1 MDVGPTAGALPEG
14 STMITRRRTL
24 GLLAA
29 GTLPV
34 LAACGPNAA
43 GGSGGSGGS
52 GGDGSAVRIYWWG
65 GDLRNGLT
73 RDALDLF
80 TQAHADIS
88 VSPEYSEWTGYWDKL
103 ATQFAGGDA
112 PDVLQM
118 DEAYIDS
125 YGTRHSLLDL
135 EAVSDLLDLSA
146 MDEAVLDTG
155 RLADG
160 TLVGAPLGVGIFS
173 VGVNPEILEQAG
185 LDMPDDTSWT
195 WDDFAEITGAV
206 SDWAKEADED
216 IIGFDFFGT
225 SAAELGAW
233 ARQSGEQLF
242 PREDETLVSKDTI
255 VAYLEYALALVE
267 SGAVVGPSEQI
278 EDFAAGVEQGR
289 FGTSRAAF
297 HLQFH
302 TQVQTF
308 QKSTGAPLQL
318 LRLPARTSGD
328 PQMVNKASMY
338 WSIAAGSKAVDSAA
352 TLVNFLLRDP
362 EAAKILKI
370 ERGVTSFPELQDEI
384 ATVLDDDE
392 MVSLDFARDMQAE
405 VVRPPLVT
413 PASGVGFGDE
423 LSRLGEESLFG
434 NRPPADVADELLTLL
449 EGMQPES

>member
-1 MDVGPTAGALPEG
+1 
-14 STMITRRRTL
+14 MISRRRTL
-24 GLLAA
+24 SLFAAA
-29 GTLPV
+29 GSVPALSA
-34 LAACGPNAA
+34 LAGCGPNASR
-43 GGSGGSGGS
+43 GGSEEGGGTQ
-52 GGDGSAVRIYWWG
+52 RIYWWG
-65 GDLRNGLT
+65 GDLRNGMT
-73 RDALDLF
+73 REALDLF
-80 TQAHADIS
+80 ATEHADIA

-103 ATQFAGGDA
+103 ATQVAGGDA

-125 YGTRHSLLDL
+125 YGTRSSLLDL
-135 EAVSDLLDLSA
+135 ETVSDVLDLSA
-146 MDEAVLDTG
+146 MDDAVLDTG

-173 VGVNPEILEQAG
+173 VGVNPTILEQAG
-185 LDMPDDTSWT
+185 LAMPDDTAWT
-195 WDDFAEITGAV
+195 WEDFAELCTAV
-206 SDWAKEADED
+206 SDWASGAGED
-216 IIGFDFFGT
+216 VVGFDFFGT

-242 PREDETLVSKDTI
+242 PREDETLISRDTI
-255 VAYLEYALALVE
+255 LAYLEYALALVE

-289 FGTSRAAF
+289 FGNNRSAF
-297 HLQFH
+297 HFQFH

-308 QKSTGAPLQL
+308 QAASGSPLQL

-338 WSIAAGSKAVDSAA
+338 WSISSTAVDPQSAA

-370 ERGVTSFPELQDEI
+370 ERGVTAFPELQDEI
-384 ATVLDDDE
+384 ATVLDENE
-392 MVSLDFARDMQAE
+392 MVSLDFARQMQSE

-423 LSRLGEESLFG
+423 ISRLGEESLFG
-434 NRPPADVADELLTLL
+434 SRPPAEVADELLSIL
-449 EGMQPES
+449 EGMQPEQ

>member
-1 MDVGPTAGALPEG
+1 
-14 STMITRRRTL
+14 MISRRRTL
-24 GLLAA
+24 SLLAA
-29 GTLPV
+29 AGSVPALSV
-34 LAACGPNAA
+34 LAGCGPNATR
-43 GGSGGSGGS
+43 GGSEEGGGTQ
-52 GGDGSAVRIYWWG
+52 RIYWWG
-65 GDLRNGLT
+65 GDLRNGMT
-73 RDALDLF
+73 REALDLF
-80 TQAHADIS
+80 ATEHADIT

-103 ATQFAGGDA
+103 ATQVAGGDA

-125 YGTRHSLLDL
+125 YGTRSSLLDL
-135 EAVSDLLDLSA
+135 ETVSDVLDLSA
-146 MDEAVLDTG
+146 MDDAVLDTG

-173 VGVNPEILEQAG
+173 VGVNPTILEQAG
-185 LDMPDDTSWT
+185 LAMPDDTAWT
-195 WDDFAEITGAV
+195 WEDFAELCTAV
-206 SDWAKEADED
+206 SDWASGAGED
-216 IIGFDFFGT
+216 VVGFDFFGT

-242 PREDETLVSKDTI
+242 PREDETLISRDTI
-255 VAYLEYALALVE
+255 LAYLEYALALVE

-289 FGTSRAAF
+289 FGNNRSAF
-297 HLQFH
+297 HFQFH

-308 QKSTGAPLQL
+308 QAASGSPLQL

-338 WSIAAGSKAVDSAA
+338 WSISSTAADPQSAA

-370 ERGVTSFPELQDEI
+370 ERGVTAFPELQDEI
-384 ATVLDDDE
+384 AKVLDENE
-392 MVSLDFARDMQAE
+392 MVSLDFARQMQSE

-423 LSRLGEESLFG
+423 ISRLGEESLFG
-434 NRPPADVADELLTLL
+434 SRPPAEVADELLSIL
-449 EGMQPES
+449 EGMQPEQ

>member
-1 MDVGPTAGALPEG
+1 
-14 STMITRRRTL
+14 MISRRRTL
-24 GLLAA
+24 SLLAA
-29 GTLPV
+29 AGSVPALSV
-34 LAACGPNAA
+34 LAGCGPNATR
-43 GGSGGSGGS
+43 GGSEEGGGTQ
-52 GGDGSAVRIYWWG
+52 RIYWWG
-65 GDLRNGLT
+65 GDLRNGMT
-73 RDALDLF
+73 REALDLF
-80 TQAHADIS
+80 ATEHADIA

-103 ATQFAGGDA
+103 ATQVAGGDA

-125 YGTRHSLLDL
+125 YGTRSSLLDL
-135 EAVSDLLDLSA
+135 ETVSDVLDLSA
-146 MDEAVLDTG
+146 MDDAVLDTG

-173 VGVNPEILEQAG
+173 VGVNPTILEQAG
-185 LDMPDDTSWT
+185 LAMPDDTAWT
-195 WDDFAEITGAV
+195 WEDFAELCTAV
-206 SDWAKEADED
+206 SDWASGAGED
-216 IIGFDFFGT
+216 VVGFDFFGT

-242 PREDETLVSKDTI
+242 PREDETLISRDTI
-255 VAYLEYALALVE
+255 LAYLEYALALVE

-289 FGTSRAAF
+289 FGNNRSAF
-297 HLQFH
+297 HFQFH

-308 QKSTGAPLQL
+308 QAASGSPLQL

-338 WSIAAGSKAVDSAA
+338 WSISSTAADPQSAA

-370 ERGVTSFPELQDEI
+370 ERGVTAFPELQDEI
-384 ATVLDDDE
+384 ATVLDENE
-392 MVSLDFARDMQAE
+392 MVSLDFARQMQSE

-423 LSRLGEESLFG
+423 ISRLGEESLFG
-434 NRPPADVADELLTLL
+434 SRPPAEVADELLSIL
-449 EGMQPES
+449 EGMQPEQ